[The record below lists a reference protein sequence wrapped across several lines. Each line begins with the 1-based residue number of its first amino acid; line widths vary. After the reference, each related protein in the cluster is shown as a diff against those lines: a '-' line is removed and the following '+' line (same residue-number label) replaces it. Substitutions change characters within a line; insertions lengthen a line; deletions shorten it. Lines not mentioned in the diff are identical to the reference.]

1 MSESWSCYALG
12 GVINLGYIRF
22 HGRIRSKARLC
33 TPTIWSAEP
42 VFYSRQGLEGEAEQ
56 VLNILDVEC
65 YVLEGHARLL
75 SDACCVIPAGNCQLP
90 NFLVN
95 LDFNER
101 HDYGAYMN
109 DPKLLAANTTIGIRA
124 LRCSNSARV
133 PHLHAVSNSVQS
145 QHTKPQPPPTGD
157 ECSDF

>member
-1 MSESWSCYALG
+1 MHWAALSTWDISDFTG
-12 GVINLGYIRF
+12 ASGQKQGYVRLPSGVR
-22 HGRIRSKARLC
+22 
-33 TPTIWSAEP
+33 EP